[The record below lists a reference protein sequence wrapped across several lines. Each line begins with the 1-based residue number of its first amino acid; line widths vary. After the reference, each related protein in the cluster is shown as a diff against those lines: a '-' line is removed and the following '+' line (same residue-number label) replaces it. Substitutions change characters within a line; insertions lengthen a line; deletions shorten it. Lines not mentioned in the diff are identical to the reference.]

1 MYSSTHFNLCLH
13 LVQTG
18 IQLSPKGADID
29 QYFPYLRPNSAI
41 PKDQLLMLKERL
53 YEETDKLKFNFASLM
68 LELKRDL
75 ERKRDLDRRLS
86 VEEVVDI
93 LVFYDKKFAGVF
105 AECTSFSDVFHKVRD
120 FVSFFDYD
128 LLEHLIDR
136 YGSDAI
142 KKELDKYKDY
152 FLEFSKRRIIEC
164 PSNAFS
170 DHNSGSSENVLVL
183 FADKII
189 ENLTLDELKNFNRRV
204 NKILGNKLVKLVRVI
219 RGSIC
224 LTFQI
229 FEDSN
234 FVITEEQRQALQKE
248 GVTSI
253 TCTYGGRF
261 FMKIATPVAGT
272 YTKYLGSGLLKLLH
286 LH

>member
-1 MYSSTHFNLCLH
+1 MP
-13 LVQTG
+13 TG
-18 IQLSPKGADID
+18 IQSPPESADIAR
-29 QYFPYLRPNSAI
+29 YFPYLQPSSAMSN
-41 PKDQLLMLKERL
+41 DQLLMLRERL

-68 LELKRDL
+68 FDLKRDL
-75 ERKRDLDRRLS
+75 ERRLS

-93 LVFYDKKFAGVF
+93 LVFYDKKKFVGVF
-105 AECTSFSDVFHKVRD
+105 AECTSFSAVFRKVRG

-136 YGSDAI
+136 YGSDLI
-142 KKELDKYKDY
+142 KKELDEYKSY
-152 FLEFSKRRIIEC
+152 FLEFSQRRVTEC

-170 DHNSGSSENVLVL
+170 DSGSSEKVLVL
-183 FADKII
+183 IADKII
-189 ENLTLDELKNFNRRV
+189 EDLTLDELKAFNRRV
-204 NKILGNKLVKLVRVI
+204 NKILGNKLVKLVHVI

-248 GVTSI
+248 V
-253 TCTYGGRF
+253 
-261 FMKIATPVAGT
+261 
-272 YTKYLGSGLLKLLH
+272 
-286 LH
+286 